1 MTGWLRRLLGGRH
14 MERQLDA
21 ELRDHVE
28 RQVADFMRAGMS
40 EADARRRALVAIG
53 GLELAKEE
61 CRDARGTMWVDQM
74 ARDIGYTWR
83 QLRRQPAFWSMVIV
97 TLVLGVATSTT
108 MFAVVNGVLL
118 RPLPYRDPD
127 RLVFITD
134 VGYRG
139 VYLEMRQRSQTM
151 DVGGY
156 MARAPMTLT
165 GRDEPVRLQA
175 AVADEHLFDVLGVD
189 ARLGRRFLADDTRL
203 GAERAVILSH
213 GLWQQRFGGDAAL
226 IGERITLDGL
236 PHVVIGVMP
245 ADFRFPPV
253 DVWQPLVINPAD
265 RIDLWANGA
274 LMVARLRPDARLEQ
288 AQREIQAIVPP
299 LRERFPWS
307 MPATFGQNATAVP
320 LLEQVVGN
328 VRPTL
333 LVLFAAVV
341 TVLLILCVNVANL
354 LLTRGLSRERELAI
368 RAAIGAT
375 RSRLV
380 RQLVVESVTIALV
393 AGVLGVAASFALLR
407 VTVALLP
414 TDVPRVPD
422 ITIDRL
428 VLAFALGVSLVTG
441 LLFGILPALRASRSS
456 ERRAL
461 GATRALVSH
470 AAERHTS
477 RVLATAEFAL
487 AVMLVV
493 SAALL
498 GRSVW
503 NLLAVDPGFRVEQL
517 VTATVT
523 PPRQR
528 FATPGAPLRLPA
540 MTDAYYQFVDA
551 LLERVGGVPGVGG
564 VGAGFAAPFSG
575 QQFGSVFAIEGR
587 PDPALKQGEWS
598 SADVRAPISLD
609 YLSVLGV
616 PMLEGRP
623 FAATDRMGTE
633 RVAIVSR
640 TLARAYWGA
649 ASPVGARIRFPGG
662 ADAPWVR
669 IIGVAADIKWNNLG
683 EERTFAGD
691 RADGFLHTVYL
702 PLAQNAGFDAN
713 GLRLVVRTTV
723 PPEQFA
729 ANLRSI
735 VSSLDRD
742 TPVSDIRTGESGI
755 AASVARPRFTAFLL
769 SAFAAI
775 ALLLGAIGVYGVLAY
790 AVGRRTQEFA
800 VRLALGADAADVLRG
815 VMREGAR
822 LTAAGVLLGLA
833 AALLATRALSRL
845 LFGVAPIDPLTFAAV
860 GVVLFVVGLLASYLP
875 ARRAMRVNP
884 ATALQT
890 E

>member
-1 MTGWLRRLLGGRH
+1 MAGWWRRLLRGRQ

-28 RQVADFMRAGMS
+28 RHVADSVRSGMN
-40 EADARRRALVAIG
+40 EMDARRQALMSIG
-53 GLELAKEE
+53 GLEQAKEE
-61 CRDARGTMWVDQM
+61 IREARGTVWLEQIG
-74 ARDIGYTWR
+74 RDIAYAGR
-83 QLRRQPAFWSMVIV
+83 QLRRQPAFWSIVIV

-118 RPLPYRDPD
+118 RPLPYRDPE

-156 MARAPMTLT
+156 TARAPMTLT
-165 GRDEPVRLQA
+165 GRGEPVRLQA
-175 AVADEHLFDVLGVD
+175 AVADERLFDVLGVD
-189 ARLGRRFLADDTRL
+189 ARLGRRFHADDTRL
-203 GAERAVILSH
+203 GAERTVILSH

-236 PHVVIGVMP
+236 PHAVIGVMP

-274 LMVARLRPDARLEQ
+274 TMVARLRPGAQLEEARQ
-288 AQREIQAIVPP
+288 EIHAIVPP

-307 MPATFGQNATAVP
+307 MPATFGQNASAIP
-320 LLEQVVGN
+320 ILEQLVGN

-354 LLTRGLSRERELAI
+354 LLTRGLARERELAI

-375 RSRLV
+375 RGRLV

-393 AGVLGVAASFALLR
+393 AGVLGIAASFALLR
-407 VTVALLP
+407 FTVALLP

-422 ITIDRL
+422 IAIDGR

-441 LLFGILPALRASRSS
+441 VLFGILPALRASRSS
-456 ERRAL
+456 ERGAL
-461 GATRALVSH
+461 GAARALASH
-470 AAERHTS
+470 AAERRTS

-503 NLLAVDPGFRVEQL
+503 NLLAVDPGFRAEQL
-517 VTATVT
+517 VTANVI
-523 PPRQR
+523 PARQR
-528 FATPGAPLRLPA
+528 YTTTIPGPPMQVAVTA
-540 MTDAYYQFVDA
+540 AHHQFVDT
-551 LLERVGGVPGVGG
+551 LLERLAGVPGVNA
-564 VGAGFAAPFSG
+564 VGAGFAAPFAG
-575 QQFGSVFAIEGR
+575 QQYGSVFAIEGR

-598 SADVRAPISLD
+598 MADVRTPVSLD
-609 YLSVLGV
+609 YLRVLGV
-616 PMLEGRP
+616 PILEGRP
-623 FAATDRMGTE
+623 FSASDRLETE

-649 ASPVGARIRFPGG
+649 ASPVGARIRFPGPN
-662 ADAPWVR
+662 APWVR
-669 IIGVAADIKWNNLG
+669 IVGVAGDIKWNNLG
-683 EERTFAGD
+683 EERNFAGE
-691 RADGFLHTVYL
+691 RADGFLRTMYV
-702 PLAQNAGFDAN
+702 PFAQNTFFDNN
-713 GLRLVVRTTV
+713 GLRLVVRTTAA
-723 PPEQFA
+723 PEQLA
-729 ANLRSI
+729 ANLRAI
-735 VSSLDRD
+735 VSSLDPE
-742 TPVSDIRTGESGI
+742 TPVSDIRTGEAGI
-755 AASVARPRFTAFLL
+755 AASAARPRFTAVLL
-769 SAFAAI
+769 GAFAGL

-800 VRLALGADAADVLRG
+800 VRLALGADAGDVLRG

-822 LTAAGVLLGLA
+822 LTAIGVLLGLGA
-833 AALLATRALSRL
+833 AVLATRGLARL
-845 LFGVAPIDPLTFAAV
+845 LFGVAPVDPLTFAAV
-860 GVVLFVVGLLASYLP
+860 GIVLFVVGLLASYLP
-875 ARRAMRVNP
+875 ARRAMRVDP
-884 ATALQT
+884 VTALQT

>member
-1 MTGWLRRLLGGRH
+1 

-28 RQVADFMRAGMS
+28 RQVADFMRAGLS
-40 EADARRRALVAIG
+40 EADARRRALAAIG

-61 CRDARGTMWVDQM
+61 CRDARGTMRVEQIG
-74 ARDIGYTWR
+74 RDIAYAVR
-83 QLRRQPAFWSMVIV
+83 QLRRQPAFWSIVIV
-97 TLVLGVATSTT
+97 TLVLGIATSTT

-118 RPLPYRDPD
+118 RPLAYREPD

-139 VYLEMRQRSQTM
+139 VYLEMRQRSRTM

-156 MARAPMTLT
+156 MERAPMTLT
-165 GRDEPVRLQA
+165 GDGEPVRLQA
-175 AVADEHLFDVLGVD
+175 AVADEHLFEVLGVD
-189 ARLGRRFLADDTRL
+189 PRIGRRFVTADTRP
-203 GAERAVILSH
+203 GAERTIILSY
-213 GLWQQRFGGDAAL
+213 GLWQQRFGGDPAR
-226 IGERITLDGL
+226 IGTRITLDGL
-236 PHVVIGVMP
+236 PFVIIGVMP
-245 ADFRFPPV
+245 PDFRFPPV

-265 RIDLWANGA
+265 RIDLWAGGA
-274 LMVARLRPDARLEQ
+274 RMVARLRPGIRLED
-288 AQREIQAIVPP
+288 AQREVQAIVPP
-299 LRERFPWS
+299 LREKFPWT
-307 MPATFGQNATAVP
+307 MPATFGQGASAVP
-320 LLEQVVGN
+320 LLEQLVGN

-333 LVLFAAVV
+333 LVLFATVV

-354 LLTRGLSRERELAI
+354 LLTRGLARERELAI

-375 RSRLV
+375 RARLV
-380 RQLVVESVTIALV
+380 GQLIVESLTIALV

-407 VTVALLP
+407 VTVGLLP
-414 TDVPRVPD
+414 ADVPRIPD
-422 ITIDRL
+422 ITVDGP

-441 LLFGILPALRASRSS
+441 LVFGILPALRASRSS
-456 ERRAL
+456 DRAFL
-461 GATRALVSH
+461 AAARALVSH
-470 AAERHTS
+470 ASERRTS

-503 NLLAVDPGFRVEQL
+503 NLLAVDPGFQAEQL
-517 VTATVT
+517 VTANVT

-528 FATPGAPLRLPA
+528 YTTTRPGPPLQVTLN
-540 MTDAYYQFVDA
+540 DAHYQFVDA
-551 LLERVGGVPGVGG
+551 LLERVGGVPGVRG
-564 VGAGFAAPFSG
+564 VGAGFAAPFAG

-598 SADVRAPISLD
+598 MADVRTPVSLD
-609 YLSVLGV
+609 YLRVLGV
-616 PMLEGRP
+616 PMLEGRT
-623 FAATDRMGTE
+623 FTAGDRMETE

-640 TLARAYWGA
+640 TLARMYWGA

-669 IIGVAADIKWNNLG
+669 IIGVAGDIKWNSLG
-683 EERTFAGD
+683 EERNFAGE
-691 RADGFLHTVYL
+691 RADGFLSTIYV
-702 PLAQNAGFDAN
+702 PLAQNAFFDAN
-713 GLRLVVRTTV
+713 GLRLLVRTTT
-723 PPEQFA
+723 PPEQLA

-742 TPVSDIRTGESGI
+742 TPVSDIRTGAAGI
-755 AASVARPRFTAFLL
+755 AASAARPRFTAFLL
-769 SAFAAI
+769 AAFAGL

-790 AVGRRTQEFA
+790 AVGRRTREFA
-800 VRLALGADAADVLRG
+800 VRLALGANATDVLRG

-822 LTAAGVLLGLA
+822 LTAVGVLLGLA

-845 LFGVAPIDPLTFAAV
+845 LFGVAPVDPLTFAAV
-860 GVVLFVVGLLASYLP
+860 GMVLFVVGLLASYLP

-884 ATALQT
+884 VTALQT